1 MWTESHKI
9 CKLWALN
16 NQVLA
21 PCFRSY
27 RLWLTSQIDISK
39 SIDINQSI
47 SINHFYPIEALNFKN
62 GASNSYFVKIETFRM
77 EKSKLLE
84 NTRTAHVFEVVCNR
98 FYFGEIQEEV
108 IGQCTGQAISA
119 PRTEGLSAYPW
130 PSLEKKTSWLRKCFC
145 RYTTEVSWFALEIVE
160 NLKVIVNVLP

>member
-1 MWTESHKI
+1 M
-9 CKLWALN
+9 
-16 NQVLA
+16 LA

-62 GASNSYFVKIETFRM
+62 GASNSYFLKIETFR
-77 EKSKLLE
+77 
-84 NTRTAHVFEVVCNR
+84 TRTAHVLEVVCNR

-130 PSLEKKTSWLRKCFC
+130 PSLEKKASWLRKCFC
-145 RYTTEVSWFALEIVE
+145 RYSTEVSRFALEIVE
-160 NLKVIVNVLP
+160 NLKVIVNMLPQENPKAKKEDP